1 MMAAMR
7 IALVQHDIVW
17 EDAAATQARLVPLL
31 ARAAAGG
38 ARLIAVTE
46 MFAKGFSMDVDTVA
60 EPPGGPTEQFL
71 LDQAAALG
79 CWLVG
84 SIAQRAADA
93 PAGSR
98 AQNVAVL
105 AGPDGSVRRYAKI
118 HPFSYSGED
127 QHYAGGTEFLT
138 VEVEGVRLSIFVCYD
153 LRFADEF
160 WALAHDTDC
169 YVVVANWPENRRN
182 HWNVLL
188 RARAIENQ
196 AYVAGVNR
204 VGTVGRLTY
213 VGDSVLI
220 DPFGLECTE
229 PVEGEGVLFGEVDPQ
244 RVLDVRAKYPF
255 LADRR

>member
-1 MMAAMR
+1 
-7 IALVQHDIVW
+7 
-17 EDAAATQARLVPLL
+17 
-31 ARAAAGG
+31 
-38 ARLIAVTE
+38 
-46 MFAKGFSMDVDTVA
+46 MDVDAVA
-60 EPPGGPTEQFL
+60 EPPGGPTERFL

-98 AQNVAVL
+98 GQNVAVL

-127 QHYAGGTEFLT
+127 KHYAGGTEFLT

-169 YVVVANWPENRRN
+169 YVVVANWPENRRD

-196 AYVAGVNR
+196 AYVAAVNR
-204 VGTVGRLTY
+204 VGTVGRLRY
-213 VGDSVLI
+213 VGDSALI

-229 PVEGEGVLFGEVDPQ
+229 PLAGEGVLFGEVDPL
-244 RVLDVRAKYPF
+244 RVAQVRERYPF

>member
-1 MMAAMR
+1 MR

-31 ARAAAGG
+31 AQAAAGG
-38 ARLIAVTE
+38 ARLIALTE

-71 LDQAAALG
+71 VCQAAALG

-93 PAGSR
+93 PTGSR

-127 QHYAGGTEFLT
+127 KYYEAGQDFLT

-153 LRFADEF
+153 LRFANEF

-169 YVVVANWPENRRN
+169 YVVVANWPQNRRN

-196 AYVAGVNR
+196 AYVAAVNR
-204 VGTVGRLTY
+204 VGSVGRLNY

-229 PVEGEGVLFGEVDPQ
+229 PLDGEGVLFGEVDPQ
-244 RVLDVRAKYPF
+244 RVVEVRTKYPF

>member
-1 MMAAMR
+1 MR
-7 IALVQHDIVW
+7 IALVQHDIAW

-31 ARAAAGG
+31 AQAASGG
-38 ARLIAVTE
+38 ARLIALTE

-60 EPPGGPTEQFL
+60 EPQGGPTEQFL
-71 LDQAAALG
+71 LHQAATLG

-84 SIAQRAADA
+84 SIAQRPADA
-93 PAGSR
+93 VPGSR

-105 AGPDGSVRRYAKI
+105 AGPDGSVHRYAKI

-127 QHYAGGTEFLT
+127 KHYAGGTEFLT
-138 VEVEGVRLSIFVCYD
+138 VEIEGVRLSIFVCYD

-160 WALAHDTDC
+160 WALADRTDC

-196 AYVAGVNR
+196 AYVAAVNR
-204 VGTVGRLTY
+204 VGTVGRLSY

-229 PVEGEGVLFGEVDPQ
+229 PLEGEGVLFGDIDPE
-244 RVLDVRAKYPF
+244 RVINVRAKYPF

>member
-1 MMAAMR
+1 MR

-17 EDAAATQARLVPLL
+17 EDAEATQARLVPLL
-31 ARAAAGG
+31 AHAAAGG
-38 ARLIAVTE
+38 ARLIALTE

-71 LDQAAALG
+71 LAQAAMHG

-84 SIAQRAADA
+84 SIAQRSASA
-93 PAGSR
+93 PLGSR

-127 QHYAGGTEFLT
+127 QHYEAGKDFLT

-169 YVVVANWPENRRN
+169 YVVVANWPENRRD

-196 AYVAGVNR
+196 AYVAAVNR
-204 VGTVGRLTY
+204 VGSVGRLNY

-229 PVEGEGVLFGEVDPQ
+229 AMSGEGVLFGEVEPQ
-244 RVLDVRAKYPF
+244 RVIDVRAKYPF